1 MLAFPILVGTQCLL
15 RHKHCVSTKADG
27 LPDTQGADAGGGAQH
42 GTPEQP
48 EPQLIRALQLTAPLH
63 PVHLSR
69 FWPPVQVEKDR
80 GIFCIF
86 MITILLQHMTVH
98 DGLQGVPR

>member
-1 MLAFPILVGTQCLL
+1 MPAFPVPVETQW
-15 RHKHCVSTKADG
+15 
-27 LPDTQGADAGGGAQH
+27 LPDTEGADAGGGAQH

-48 EPQLIRALQLTAPLH
+48 ELQLIRALQLTAPFD
-63 PVHLSR
+63 PVLLCR
-69 FWPPVQVEKDR
+69 FCPAVQVEKR
-80 GIFCIF
+80 PGIFCIF

>member
-1 MLAFPILVGTQCLL
+1 MNVETFVETQCLCL
-15 RHKHCVSTKADG
+15 NKCLNRAER
-27 LPDTQGADAGGGAQH
+27 LPDTEGADAGGGAQH

-48 EPQLIRALQLTAPLH
+48 EPQLIRALQPTAPFNPL
-63 PVHLSR
+63 LLYL
-69 FWPPVQVEKDR
+69 FYPPVLLENGP